1 MTTLGRLTLI
11 SAILVF
17 GLTPAAIAADTG
29 VQGEGNA
36 YGAWTNKTAQ
46 PNLNQ
51 GRGEPASSATRPST
65 QSASTPT
72 VRYAYRTA
80 CDSGAYSSQTGAAVC
95 PTDPCPEGSTQY
107 RQWEISA
114 SGERPLGF
122 VCSGSGPP
130 PPAEAAA
137 APPPQ
142 VTDAMVLAAFRR
154 VPVPELRS
162 VSQPADTTLVNFET
176 IFYTEAEPL
185 TETVTILGQRVRL
198 EIAPSEFRW
207 EHGDGTS
214 ATTST
219 AGAPYPR
226 TDVVYRYTDAHRT
239 VRHRVVVTWSAQW
252 SLNGGP
258 LRPVTGTVTTT
269 GPTTALRVAEA
280 VPALSGQR

>member
-1 MTTLGRLTLI
+1 M
-11 SAILVF
+11 
-17 GLTPAAIAADTG
+17 
-29 VQGEGNA
+29 
-36 YGAWTNKTAQ
+36 
-46 PNLNQ
+46 
-51 GRGEPASSATRPST
+51 
-65 QSASTPT
+65 
-72 VRYAYRTA
+72 
-80 CDSGAYSSQTGAAVC
+80 C

-107 RQWEISA
+107 RQWEISP
-114 SGERPLGF
+114 SGERPMGF

-130 PPAEAAA
+130 AAVEAAA
-137 APPPQ
+137 AAPPQ

-162 VSQPADTTLVNFET
+162 VSQPEDTTLVNFET
-176 IFYTEAEPL
+176 IFHAEAEPF

-207 EHGDGTS
+207 EHGDGTT
-214 ATTST
+214 ATTTS

-226 TDVVYRYTDAHRT
+226 HDVVHRYADAHRT

-269 GPTTALRVAEA
+269 GPTTSLRVAEA

>member
-1 MTTLGRLTLI
+1 MAAIVFVAVLLQPQSAIADVNDPRPGNSAFEVLGSGVKQAADSDGI
-11 SAILVF
+11 SAVPTLASRD
-17 GLTPAAIAADTG
+17 PAA
-29 VQGEGNA
+29 
-36 YGAWTNKTAQ
+36 
-46 PNLNQ
+46 
-51 GRGEPASSATRPST
+51 SA
-65 QSASTPT
+65 PT
-72 VRYAYRTA
+72 IRYEYRTA
-80 CDSGAYSSQTGAAVC
+80 CDSGAYSADTGAAVC

-107 RQWEISA
+107 RQWEISP
-114 SGERPLGF
+114 SGERPMGF

-130 PPAEAAA
+130 AAVEAAA
-137 APPPQ
+137 AAPPQ

-162 VSQPADTTLVNFET
+162 VSQPEDTTLVNFET
-176 IFYTEAEPL
+176 IFHAEAEPF

-207 EHGDGTS
+207 EHGDGTT
-214 ATTST
+214 ATTTS

-226 TDVVYRYTDAHRT
+226 HDVVHRYADAHRT

-269 GPTTALRVAEA
+269 GPTTSLRVAEA